1 MENLIVEDGRVVGAR
16 IVRDG
21 RTLNIEARKGVL
33 LAAGGFGRNADMRRR
48 YSGNQPNEGHWTIA
62 NPGDTG
68 EVLETAMRL
77 GAKTDLLD
85 EAWWLPMIL
94 ISNGGNAVASLGSG
108 RQRPGAIYVDSTGRR
123 FYNESNS

>member
-1 MENLIVEDGRVVGAR
+1 
-16 IVRDG
+16 
-21 RTLNIEARKGVL
+21 
-33 LAAGGFGRNADMRRR
+33 
-48 YSGNQPNEGHWTIA
+48 
-62 NPGDTG
+62 
-68 EVLETAMRL
+68 MRL